1 MYPGSLSNLELQAL
15 RSDQDRELGNGTI
28 GKFYRYDTA
37 PGDTTYS
44 RTVASDGT
52 VSTASETIIYQG
64 RCDISTV
71 VARRD
76 RYETRLGEHIYLR
89 QYRVSI
95 PVDESAVI
103 QESDRFEVISS
114 HSDPQ
119 LVGRVMTVKDVH
131 HDSELSKR
139 RITLIDDEE

>member
-1 MYPGSLSNLELQAL
+1 MYSGSLSNLELQAL
-15 RSDQDRELGNGTI
+15 RSDQDREIGNGTI
-28 GKFYRYDTA
+28 GKFYRYDTS
-37 PGDTTYS
+37 PRNNTDGK
-44 RTVASDGT
+44 TVDASGN
-52 VSTASETIIYQG
+52 VSTATPTIIYQG

-95 PVDESAVI
+95 PVDTAAVI
-103 QESDRFEVISS
+103 QEADRFEVISS
-114 HSDPQ
+114 HADPQ
-119 LVGRVMTVKDVH
+119 LVGRVMKVKDVH